1 MIVDKVLKTFPREI
15 LVVSPGEKVIGA
27 ARKFEQKRIGIAMV
41 CGESGTLEG
50 VMSLGDIVHAIGDR
64 GAETLDLPVRLVM
77 TPDPVT
83 CEPDDDIESALA
95 KMSDRGIRHLPVV
108 DHNRPVGLIDKI
120 AALQVLYDVA
130 ALDFAQLRNY
140 VFKTGGRY

>member
-15 LVVSPGEKVIGA
+15 LVVSPSEKVIEA
-27 ARKFEQKRIGIAMV
+27 ARKFEQKRIGIDMV
-41 CGESGTLEG
+41 CGEGGTLEG
-50 VMSLGDIVHAIGDR
+50 VVSLGDIVHAIGDR

-77 TPDPVT
+77 TTDPLT
-83 CEPDDDIESALA
+83 CEPNDDIESALA
-95 KMSDRGIRHLPVV
+95 KMSQRRVRHLPVV
-108 DHNRPVGLIDKI
+108 DQNKPVRLIDKI

-140 VFKTGGRY
+140 VFKSGGRY